1 MKTIL
6 SVRMYTKFNNNNNN
20 HNNNYEF
27 FKKRFI
33 FFFSIQDAAKIQNRK
48 IADDV
53 PEKLYKDY
61 LSNKYKKIVGNPK
74 WAKLE
79 KSDGESDDLDNEI
92 LKVFKILLPF
102 Q

>member
-1 MKTIL
+1 MIFQKMIYIFI
-6 SVRMYTKFNNNNNN
+6 SVQ
-20 HNNNYEF
+20 E
-27 FKKRFI
+27 
-33 FFFSIQDAAKIQNRK
+33 AAKIQNRK

-79 KSDGESDDLDNEI
+79 KSDEESDNLNNEI